1 MGDSKNFER
10 RLSAMAFAD
19 VAGWSKLISADAA
32 GAINQWRRVRLEVI
46 TPRIEEHG
54 GRLVEMAGDAVL
66 VEFSSVVSAV
76 QWALDV
82 QGSVNDSDAA
92 ANGMKLQLRV
102 AVNIDE
108 VIVDDGILQGEG
120 VNIAARI
127 HQAAMPG
134 QIVATE
140 AVRDYVATKLPVAFK
155 FLGEQ
160 QFKNVAQRVRVFAVE
175 RSREAGDIPA
185 SQPYL
190 NWSSRPT
197 LAVLPFRNIGHS
209 DDSYFGEGMTEDI
222 ITGLS
227 RSRSLYVVSRN
238 STLRYRERNVDIRE
252 IANDLDVR
260 YVLDGSV
267 RRQSNRLRINA
278 ELIQADAKRTMWA
291 ERFDGANDDIFDFQ
305 DRIVSS
311 IVGAIEPQL
320 REMEAARV
328 VDRPTESLDAYD
340 CVLKALAKLYLFTD
354 ESFSE
359 TGALLD
365 RAIELDPRYAQ
376 AHAYLAWR
384 INFVIGEGRSKDL
397 SSDLER
403 ALDASQRSIA
413 LDPSD
418 PFALCIAGHV
428 LSFMAGRRSEAV
440 DFFDQALALNQNS
453 AFGWGLSALTFS
465 YLGRPDEAVERLRN
479 VWRLSP
485 YDPMNFY
492 FWIVAGIAEFVAGRY
507 GEAIAWLKRSR
518 RANPRFTPALR
529 MLAASCALSGDMTTA
544 REVSQVL
551 LKIDPRFR
559 ISSFLAS
566 YPLQRR
572 EDVQRL
578 EKGLQE
584 AGLPQ

>member
-19 VAGWSKLISADAA
+19 VAGWSRLISADAA
-32 GAINQWRRVRLEVI
+32 EAISQWRRVRLEVI

-66 VEFSSVVSAV
+66 VEFTSVVSAV

-82 QGSVNDSDAA
+82 QGSVEDSYADAS
-92 ANGMKLQLRV
+92 GMKLQLRV

-127 HQAAMPG
+127 HQAAVPG
-134 QIVATE
+134 QIVVTE

-175 RSREAGDIPA
+175 RSREAGERLA

-278 ELIQADAKRTMWA
+278 ELIQVDAKRSMWA

-311 IVGAIEPQL
+311 IVGAIEPRL

-328 VDRPTESLDAYD
+328 VDRPTDSLDAYD
-340 CVLKALAKLYLFTD
+340 CVLKALAKLYLFTED
-354 ESFSE
+354 SFNE
-359 TGALLD
+359 TGALID
-365 RAIELDPRYAQ
+365 RAIELTGVCAGTCYR
-376 AHAYLAWR
+376 AWR

-397 SSDLER
+397 TSDIER
-403 ALDASQRSIA
+403 ALDASQRAIS
-413 LDPSD
+413 LDSGD
-418 PFALCIAGHV
+418 PFALCVAGHV
-428 LSFMAGRRSEAV
+428 LSFMAKRPSEAV
-440 DFFDQALALNQNS
+440 DLFDQALALNQNS

-465 YLGRPDEAVERLRN
+465 YLGRSDEAVERLRN

-529 MLAASCALSGDMTTA
+529 MLAASCALSGDTTTA
-544 REVSQVL
+544 HEVSQVL
-551 LKIDPRFR
+551 LRVDPRFR